1 MSQYGPAALVG
12 VLIGGAILLDD
23 YVGPEPR
30 QQTMMKMHTID
41 ASAPGHKG
49 IWIEKGGEEVI
60 ELHED
65 VSMTVTVEDDEVDG
79 NGDIM
84 VVEVQVDGAETAALA
99 ETVRAIVEK
108 AKADGMKPDPEE
120 LKAAVMALVDD
131 EDGAVTVDVA
141 VGIEDGPQG

>member
-65 VSMTVTVEDDEVDG
+65 VSMTVTVEDDEVSG

-120 LKAAVMALVDD
+120 LKTAVMALVDD